1 MEKELV
7 TIYIAS
13 GELEAQ
19 VIKGRLEAEGIP
31 ALLSYESAGIVFGLT
46 VDGLGEVRI
55 MVPRHL
61 VQKAGQILGID
72 QGELG

>member
-1 MEKELV
+1 
-7 TIYIAS
+7 
-13 GELEAQ
+13 
-19 VIKGRLEAEGIP
+19 LEAEGIP

-55 MVPRHL
+55 MVPHHL
-61 VQKAGQILGID
+61 AQKAGQILEID